1 MFRKIGTFVFGIFLL
16 LLFALP
22 LVRQSPPR
30 LSQMESTSSQRRH
43 ISVEEDNFN
52 ELEQSQQQKHRK
64 KQRRTQQRPSFVGDV
79 RAAVCPFGWL
89 NFRDEQCFYGLSQVR
104 LPFFFGVRACA
115 QIQAGEPKCQIELSR
130 VFSTFFQIETELVQL
145 KASFCSVHSVDE
157 FRFITANFDLRHFWI
172 GIFFGSNYFE
182 DGTKVD
188 QRLFEQISPMVP
200 WAPPQTLKG
209 FVCRAVPQF
218 HYGNDKDSK

>member
-1 MFRKIGTFVFGIFLL
+1 MFRKIGTFVFGSFLL

-30 LSQMESTSSQRRH
+30 LSQMESVVQQQPPAPPPPSQSSQQRH
-43 ISVEEDNFN
+43 ISVEEDNSN

-64 KQRRTQQRPSFVGDV
+64 KQRRTQQRPSSVGDV
-79 RAAVCPFGWL
+79 RAAVCPF
-89 NFRDEQCFYGLSQVR
+89 VR

-115 QIQAGEPKCQIELSR
+115 QIQ
-130 VFSTFFQIETELVQL
+130 
-145 KASFCSVHSVDE
+145 ASFCSVHSVDE

-172 GIFFGSNYFE
+172 GIFFGSSYFE

>member
-1 MFRKIGTFVFGIFLL
+1 MFLKIGPFVFGIFLL

-22 LVRQSPPR
+22 LARQSPPR
-30 LSQMESTSSQRRH
+30 LSQMESIVQQQPPAPPPPSQSSQQRH
-43 ISVEEDNFN
+43 ISVEEDNSN
-52 ELEQSQQQKHRK
+52 ELEQSQQQKHRQ
-64 KQRRTQQRPSFVGDV
+64 KQRRTQQRPSSVGGV

-104 LPFFFGVRACA
+104 LPFYFGVRACA
-115 QIQAGEPKCQIELSR
+115 QIQ
-130 VFSTFFQIETELVQL
+130 
-145 KASFCSVHSVDE
+145 ASFCSVHSVDE

-172 GIFFGSNYFE
+172 GIFFGSSYFE

-188 QRLFEQISPMVP
+188 RRLFEQISPMVP

-209 FVCRAVPQF
+209 FVCRAAPQF
-218 HYGNDKDSK
+218 HYGSDKDGK

>member
-1 MFRKIGTFVFGIFLL
+1 MFRKIGTFVFCQFSVAAFCIAFGPAKFAAAEPNGNLL
-16 LLFALP
+16 TTNPAWTGVVQL
-22 LVRQSPPR
+22 QPPAPPPP
-30 LSQMESTSSQRRH
+30 SQSSQQRH
-43 ISVEEDNFN
+43 ISVEEDNSN

-64 KQRRTQQRPSFVGDV
+64 KQRRTQQRPSSVGDV

-104 LPFFFGVRACA
+104 LPFFFGV
-115 QIQAGEPKCQIELSR
+115 QAPASVLCTALMSFVLSLP
-130 VFSTFFQIETELVQL
+130 I
-145 KASFCSVHSVDE
+145 
-157 FRFITANFDLRHFWI
+157 FDLRHFWI
-172 GIFFGSNYFE
+172 GIFFGSSYFE